1 MLPQPSSN
9 PDPNSDSMAGV
20 PIEFQIRSF
29 CEGDLPTCRRL
40 YREGL
45 LAGKLAEND
54 TGFDIDDIVMAY
66 MKKPGSHFWV
76 AQSPEGEV
84 VGMIGVQSHED
95 GVAEIRRLRVALPY
109 RRRGIGTSLVETAVK
124 FCNENGYLK
133 VTLDTFV
140 DREPAVKLFEK
151 FRFHHSKTKKVG
163 EKEMLYFYLD
173 LYQGEHRKQK

>member
-1 MLPQPSSN
+1 MLPSSPN
-9 PDPNSDSMAGV
+9 PDPNSESQMGV
-20 PIEFQIRSF
+20 PFMATQIRSF
-29 CEGDLPTCRRL
+29 RDADLPACRRL

-54 TGFDIDDIVMAY
+54 TGFDIDDISLAY

-76 AQSPEGEV
+76 AQSPEDEI

-95 GVAEIRRLRVALPY
+95 GVAEIRRLRVAHSH
-109 RRRGIGTSLVETAVK
+109 RRRGIGTALVEAAVK
-124 FCNENGYLK
+124 FCNEHAYLK

-140 DREPAVKLFEK
+140 EREPAIKLFEK

-173 LYQGEHRKQK
+173 LYQGEHKKK